1 MIQVKK
7 LIVSGWRLFERI
19 VRAVLGAILK
29 VFKITLT
36 EKQWTG
42 FMQFVKFGLVGVINT
57 AVDYIT
63 YLLTLL
69 IFEETGLFGTKA
81 YLVSTILGF
90 LVSFFNMFYW
100 NNTYVFKKKEDE
112 SRSALASLVK
122 LFLSYSLTGI
132 IIKPGCMFI
141 LVDLVRVPKTV
152 APIPIMFITIP
163 VNFLLSK
170 LWAFRGKKKSVS
182 IGQKEK

>member
-1 MIQVKK
+1 MIYVKK
-7 LIVSGWRLFERI
+7 LIASGWRVLERI
-19 VRAVLGAILK
+19 VRAVLGAVLK
-29 VFKITLT
+29 LFKVTLT
-36 EKQWTG
+36 EAQWAG
-42 FMQFVKFGLVGVINT
+42 LLQFVKFGLVGVMNT

-63 YLLTLL
+63 YLITLL
-69 IFEETGLFGTKA
+69 IFEKTGLFGTKA

-100 NNTYVFKKKEDE
+100 NNAYVFKKKEDE
-112 SRSALASLVK
+112 SRSALVSLVK

-141 LVDLVRVPKTV
+141 LVDLVHVPNKI

-170 LWAFRGKKKSVS
+170 LWAFRGKKK
-182 IGQKEK
+182 IQD

>member
-1 MIQVKK
+1 MKK
-7 LIVSGWRLFERI
+7 RIASVWRVLERI
-19 VRAVLGAILK
+19 VRAVLGAVLK
-29 VFKITLT
+29 LFKVTLT
-36 EKQWTG
+36 EAQWAG
-42 FMQFVKFGLVGVINT
+42 LLQFVKFGLVGVMNT

-69 IFEETGLFGTKA
+69 IFEKTGLFGTKA

-100 NNTYVFKKKEDE
+100 NNAYVFKKKEDE
-112 SRSALASLVK
+112 SRSALVSLVK

-141 LVDLVRVPKTV
+141 LVDLVHVPNKI

-170 LWAFRGKKKSVS
+170 LWAFRGKKK
-182 IGQKEK
+182 IQD

>member
-1 MIQVKK
+1 MHMKK
-7 LIVSGWRLFERI
+7 LIASGWRLFERI

-36 EKQWTG
+36 EKQWTE
-42 FMQFVKFGLVGVINT
+42 FMQFVKFGLVGVMNT

-63 YLLTLL
+63 YLITLV
-69 IFEETGLFGTKA
+69 IFEKTGLFGTKA
-81 YLVSTILGF
+81 YLVSTIIGF

-112 SRSALASLVK
+112 SRSALASLLK

-132 IIKPGCMFI
+132 VIKPGCMFV
-141 LVDLVRVPKTV
+141 LVDLVHVPKTI

-170 LWAFRGKKKSVS
+170 LWAFRGKKKRQ
-182 IGQKEK
+182 G